1 MQMTAEPKAM
11 TTQEKQRKKKSG
23 IVRRGLLF
31 VSLTILGLITLV
43 PFIWMVSASFKAN
56 NDVYTVPIQW
66 IPKEWHPE
74 NYVKIWERVPLLT
87 FFKNTGILSVLIT
100 LIQLFTS
107 SFAAY
112 GFSKMYFKGRDVLFL
127 AYIATIAVPWQS
139 YMIPQFIMMRKLGLT
154 DTIWS
159 LVLLQ
164 AFSAFG
170 VFLLKQYY
178 SSIPDELC
186 ESARIDGLSE
196 WGIYRRIILPLT
208 KPAIASLTI
217 ITFVNTWNDYMGP
230 FIYLTS
236 TENKTIQLGLKMF
249 VGLYDAEYAL
259 IMAASVLS
267 ILPVAIVFLA
277 MQKYFVEGIATSGM
291 KG

>member
-1 MQMTAEPKAM
+1 MAATIKVTPRSKE
-11 TTQEKQRKKKSG
+11 TTGVKL
-23 IVRRGLLF
+23 RRGITFFFLF
-31 VSLTILGLITLV
+31 VLSLLVLV
-43 PFIWMVSASFKAN
+43 PFIWMVSSSVKQN
-56 NDVYTVPIQW
+56 NQVFTVPIQW
-66 IPKEWHPE
+66 FPKEFHWD
-74 NYVKIWERVPLLT
+74 NYSKIWTTIPLLT
-87 FFKNTGILSVLIT
+87 FFKNTVFLSVVIT
-100 LIQLFTS
+100 VIQLFTS

-112 GFSKMYFKGRDVLFL
+112 GFSKMDFKGRDMLFL
-127 AYIATIAVPWQS
+127 AYIGTIAVPWQV

-154 DTIWS
+154 DKLMS
-159 LVLLQ
+159 LILMQ

-178 SSIPDELC
+178 ASIPDELC

-196 WGIYRRIILPLT
+196 WGIYWKIILPLT

-230 FIYLTS
+230 FIYLSS

-249 VGLYDAEYAL
+249 VSLYDAEYAL
-259 IMAASVLS
+259 IMAASVVS

>member
-1 MQMTAEPKAM
+1 MNNRSE
-11 TTQEKQRKKKSG
+11 KKSFHK
-23 IVRRGLLF
+23 ILVFTLLLIF
-31 VSLTILGLITLV
+31 SLLILI
-43 PFIWMVSASFKAN
+43 PFIWMISASFKAN
-56 NDVYTVPIQW
+56 NDVFSVPIQW
-66 IPKEWHPE
+66 IPKTWHPE
-74 NYVKIWERVPLLT
+74 NYSVIWTRIPLLT
-87 FFKNTGILSVLIT
+87 FFKNTAILSIVIT

-112 GFSKMYFKGRDVLFL
+112 GFSKMHFKGRNLLFL
-127 AYIATIAVPWQS
+127 AYIGTIAVPWQS
-139 YMIPQFIMMRKLGLT
+139 YMIPQFIMMRQLGLS
-154 DTIWS
+154 DTLLS
-159 LVLLQ
+159 LILLQ

-178 SSIPDELC
+178 SSIPDSLC

-208 KPAIASLTI
+208 KPALASLTI

-230 FIYLTS
+230 FIYLSS

-249 VGLYDAEYAL
+249 VGLYDTEYAL

-267 ILPVAIVFLA
+267 VLPVAIVFLA
-277 MQKYFVEGIATSGM
+277 MQKYFVEGIASSGV

>member
-1 MQMTAEPKAM
+1 MEARISKPK
-11 TTQEKQRKKKSG
+11 TKSG
-23 IVRRGLLF
+23 FNVGKALIFVLLTLLALF
-31 VSLTILGLITLV
+31 TLI
-43 PFIWMVSASFKAN
+43 PFFWMISSSFKTN
-56 NDVYTVPIQW
+56 NDVFTVPIQW
-66 IPKEWHPE
+66 IPKTWHPE
-74 NYVKIWERVPLLT
+74 NYSAIWDRIPLMT
-87 FFKNTGILSVLIT
+87 FFKNTAFLSIVIT

-112 GFSKMYFKGRDVLFL
+112 GFSKMQFKGRDVLFL
-127 AYIATIAVPWQS
+127 AYIGTIAVPWQS
-139 YMIPQFIMMRKLGLT
+139 YMIPQFIMMRQLHLNDKLL
-154 DTIWS
+154 S

-170 VFLLKQYY
+170 VFLMKQYY
-178 SSIPDELC
+178 SSIPDSLC

-196 WGIYRRIILPLT
+196 WGIYRRIMLPLT

-230 FIYLTS
+230 FIYLSS

-259 IMAASVLS
+259 IMAASVVS
-267 ILPVAIVFLA
+267 ILPVAILFLS

-291 KG
+291 KE

>member
-1 MQMTAEPKAM
+1 MEAHVSKPKS
-11 TTQEKQRKKKSG
+11 QSG
-23 IVRRGLLF
+23 FKVGKAIIFILLTLLALF
-31 VSLTILGLITLV
+31 TLI
-43 PFIWMVSASFKAN
+43 PFFWMISSSFKTN
-56 NDVYTVPIQW
+56 NEVFSVPIQW
-66 IPKEWHPE
+66 IPKTWHPE
-74 NYVKIWERVPLLT
+74 NYSAIWDRIPLMT
-87 FFKNTGILSVLIT
+87 FFKNTAILSVAIT

-112 GFSKMYFKGRDVLFL
+112 GFSKMQFKGRDVLFL
-127 AYIATIAVPWQS
+127 AYIGTIAVPWQS
-139 YMIPQFIMMRKLGLT
+139 YMIPQFIMMRHLHLT
-154 DTIWS
+154 DKLLS

-170 VFLLKQYY
+170 VFLMKQYY
-178 SSIPDELC
+178 SSIPDSLC

-196 WGIYRRIILPLT
+196 WGIYRRIMLPLT

-230 FIYLTS
+230 FIYLSS

-259 IMAASVLS
+259 IMAASVVS
-267 ILPVAIVFLA
+267 ILPVALLFLS

-291 KG
+291 KE